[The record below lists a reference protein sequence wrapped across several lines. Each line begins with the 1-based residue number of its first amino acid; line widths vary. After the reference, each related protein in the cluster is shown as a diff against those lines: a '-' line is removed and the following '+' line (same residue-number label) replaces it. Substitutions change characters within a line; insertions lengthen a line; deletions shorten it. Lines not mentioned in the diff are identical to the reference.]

1 MPPSGLPVKEDII
14 ANLKTALETISAGG
28 TYYTTVERVTW
39 YVGGP
44 MDMTEFPC
52 IVMTP
57 EGTEYGPPATQGT
70 LTSAASFRVNLGLYI
85 RNRGASSS
93 LGVDPDVPV
102 ELEKFIRDVRQA
114 IIVDRTRG
122 NKAINTFAV
131 SDQIFAPTQDD
142 DPYATAQLIIEVSYR
157 TNWDD
162 LNIAT

>member
-14 ANLKTALETISAGG
+14 ANLKTALETITAGSD
-28 TYYTTVERVTW
+28 YYTDVQRVTR

-57 EGTEYGPPATQGT
+57 EGTTYGPPATQGT
-70 LTSAASFRVNLGLYI
+70 LTSAASFRVVLGLYI

-93 LGVDPDVPV
+93 LGADPDVPV
-102 ELEKFIRDVRQA
+102 ELEKFIRDARQA

-131 SDQIFAPTQDD
+131 SDQVFSPNQDD
-142 DPYATAQLIIEVSYR
+142 DPYAAAQLTIEINFR

>member
-14 ANLKTALETISAGG
+14 ANLQTVLETIAAGSD
-28 TYYTTVERVTW
+28 YYTDVQRVTR

-114 IIVDRTRG
+114 VIVDRTRG

-131 SDQIFAPTQDD
+131 SDQVFAPTQDD
-142 DPYATAQLIIEVSYR
+142 DAYATANLIVEINYR

-162 LNIAT
+162 LNVAT